1 MDLKFFSKK
10 TRVSKIIGL
19 FVTLTA
25 VLFGTERVSAQV
37 SFESGTSC
45 LSPENPNLAVV
56 CGFIRSATPKETY
69 VGMELATHPNP
80 PVARASIYIYECDA
94 TSPSCKKNG
103 ALTNAFSSTYTN
115 EEGFYSI
122 TMRKVGNLQIRYLAI
137 VCENKLAGLFKVPS
151 YKSFNLTVPVDC
163 EGTSTYTPPL
173 ADFNPVSAGMLSCD
187 IVKPAQTATTAPLS
201 LEGTY
206 SPTYAPRPEFNFNL
220 EVEAA
225 DGRYAP
231 IGSVLSWLDWLL
243 NNTPSPSTGLFRYG
257 AFYHE
262 DCKRIYGA
270 DNIWCYQSTSRNE
283 NETIEDYTNLLY
295 NDNRFTVMNFLPNIP
310 IKNSLLFFKDL
321 TARQDVVN
329 YVQDPTTPAQLLHTI
344 FSNCKGGV
352 SLRMYGED
360 ELNETLPECKDLKA
374 CNTFGAEEES
384 LSGNF
389 RNRQYAG
396 GPGRNLANPAI
407 LQNET
412 EGYLIGDPELLQTE
426 VCQMAGRTYSISN
439 IQPPWSYCGIGE
451 ADCPYLLDKTYWNPE
466 FAYYFGVK
474 SSSAKVGY
482 GFEGSNDSYF
492 TTGVNTIPF
501 TQQQEK
507 AGIPVKGGTYY
518 TDNNYS
524 LTRNNGLTSA
534 LGGVV
539 SNDMST
545 TSTSLRYVLQ
555 RPGDENLNAAI
566 YEEGTVK
573 IEDAG
578 SMLMSFCGYSNTNDQ
593 QQEVTAANEASIFI
607 NNLFRGNI
615 DHYFTNSEETRNKRT
630 ATSSIFVTTAAAN
643 RNTAL
648 QPGQSAYATI
658 GRDLY
663 DGLLT
668 ASYGNTTYT
677 VPEALST
684 LVTNLFNLGESLT
697 KSFFDRQNPYPLQ
710 TAELRDDLKV
720 RFTLSEENFEA
731 LYPLPE
737 NRSIFPIWGT
747 NNSCYPWND
756 IGVGEHC
763 YQKWGGANAQTVTR
777 TCSVDL
783 CERVSTGIS
792 CYCRVEY
799 ADDGSQ
805 SIARICSG
813 NDSLRTESCTVAQTW
828 ECAEGSNDTAYGN
841 GIDCGQDGSDGTV
854 TWDRDC
860 LDFDSVPIPDCPSE
874 TAAYNDYWP
883 IYSSGGNCPESE
895 DTFIGYP
902 GTPGSVSCPIY
913 FGSSDTKTAC
923 NFEDAGPFQAN
934 CSPTVTKDSNFR
946 ATQQLLRPEEDALDL
961 NLDATKTINNEMWK
975 KFAHPFTN
983 KVYGTLAFVSAD
995 TSVGAGTANK
1005 TDNKNKDIS
1014 GFGGTSP
1021 EYKTISA
1028 HPLFTNLYSIDT
1040 TVNYHCVNPVL
1051 GGTGPW
1057 ECDLLPTPNPEILDL
1072 TALMPT
1078 PTEPYTMDITADCQD
1093 HIGIALSP
1101 TFINIL
1107 NSAATY
1113 YRIPAAS
1120 ILVFLDVGWK
1130 FDNSLYRHLF
1140 SPGGE
1145 SALIEASAPWYGK
1158 VPNCDDTNTAAI
1170 GAYDWILPYFNN
1182 TQVWIALNTLS
1193 VGRGTTASRCNF
1205 LDATYAVASSLA
1217 SSSSVTG
1224 APGSQSRCTSWTWDS
1239 AGGEL
1244 ECAAMPGIA
1253 ALALG
1258 TDRQGSYSD
1267 TSLAE
1272 YWAEKGDMWNAC
1284 Y

>member
-19 FVTLTA
+19 FVTLAA

-69 VGMELATHPNP
+69 VGMELAAHPNP
-80 PVARASIYIYECDA
+80 PVAGASIYIYECDA

-151 YKSFNLTVPVDC
+151 YKSFSLTVPVDC
-163 EGTSTYTPPL
+163 EGTSTYVPPL

-187 IVKPAQTATTAPLS
+187 IVRPAQAAETTPLA

-225 DGRYAP
+225 DSRYAP
-231 IGSVLSWLDWLL
+231 IGSVFWLDGLL
-243 NNTPSPSTGLFRYG
+243 NVSAGPATGYFRYG

-270 DNIWCYQSTSRNE
+270 DNIWCYQSTSRSTD
-283 NETIEDYTNLLY
+283 ETIEDYTNLLY

-310 IKNSLLFFKDL
+310 IRNNLLFFKDL
-321 TARQDVVN
+321 SARQDVVD
-329 YVQDPTTPAQLLHTI
+329 YVQDPTAPAQLLHTI

-352 SLRMYGED
+352 SLRMYGGSV
-360 ELNETLPECKDLKA
+360 LSETLPTCEDLKA
-374 CNTFGAEEES
+374 CNTFGSEEENLTGS
-384 LSGNF
+384 F

-396 GPGRNLANPAI
+396 GPGRNLASPAI
-407 LQNET
+407 LQDET
-412 EGYLIGDPELLQTE
+412 EGYLIGDPELIQTE
-426 VCQMAGRTYSISN
+426 VCQVGGRKYRIAD
-439 IQPPWSYCGIGE
+439 IQPPWNYCGIGE

-492 TTGVNTIPF
+492 TNGVNATPF
-501 TQQQEK
+501 TQRQEK
-507 AGIPVKGGTYY
+507 ADIPVKGGTYY

-534 LGGVV
+534 LGGIV
-539 SNDMST
+539 SDDMST
-545 TSTSLRYVLQ
+545 TSRSLRYVLQ

-593 QQEVTAANEASIFI
+593 QQEVTAANEASVFI

-615 DHYFTNSEETRNKRT
+615 DHYFTTSQETRNKRT
-630 ATSSIFVTTAAAN
+630 PTSSIFVTTPARN
-643 RNTAL
+643 RNIAL
-648 QPGQSAYATI
+648 QPGQSAYATL

-668 ASYGNTTYT
+668 ASYGDTHYT
-677 VPEALST
+677 ATNALST
-684 LVTNLFNLGESLT
+684 LITQLLGGSLGTRTT
-697 KSFFDRQNPYPLQ
+697 KSFFDRQNPYPLEN
-710 TAELRDDLKV
+710 AELRDDLRV
-720 RFTLSEENFEA
+720 TFTLSEQNFEG
-731 LYPLPE
+731 LFPLPE
-737 NRSIFPIWGT
+737 NRSIFPSWGDNT
-747 NNSCYPWND
+747 CYPWNA
-756 IGVGEHC
+756 IGTGQHC
-763 YQKWGGANAQTVTR
+763 YQQWGGSAPDGVTR
-777 TCSVDL
+777 TCKVDL

-792 CYCRVEY
+792 CYCRVDY
-799 ADDGSQ
+799 DNDGNS

-813 NDSLRTESCTVAQTW
+813 DNSLRTESCNVAQTW

-841 GIDCGQDGSDGTV
+841 GIDCGEDNADGSFRE
-854 TWDRDC
+854 WNRAC
-860 LDFDSVPIPDCPSE
+860 LDFDTVDIPECPSE
-874 TAAYNDYWP
+874 TAAYATYWP
-883 IYSSGGNCPESE
+883 IYSSGGPCPESE
-895 DTFIGYP
+895 DDFIGYP
-902 GTPGSVSCPIY
+902 GTPGSRSCPIY

-946 ATQQLLRPEEDALDL
+946 ATQQLLRPEEDAFDL

-975 KFAHPFTN
+975 KFAHPFTS

-1005 TDNKNKDIS
+1005 TDNKNKDVS

-1028 HPLFTNLYSIDT
+1028 HPLFTNFYEVT
-1040 TVNYHCVNPVL
+1040 TPVNYHCVNPLL

-1057 ECDLLPTPNPEILDL
+1057 NCTLLPVPNPEILDL
-1072 TALMPT
+1072 TALRPT
-1078 PTEPYTMDITADCQD
+1078 PREPFTMDITADCQD

-1113 YRIPAAS
+1113 YGIPAAS

-1158 VPNCDDTNTAAI
+1158 VPNCDDADTAAI
-1170 GAYDWILPYFNN
+1170 GAYDWILPHFLD
-1182 TQVWIALNTLS
+1182 TQVSSALNTLS
-1193 VGRGTTASRCNF
+1193 QGRGDTASRCNF

-1217 SSSSVTG
+1217 SSA
-1224 APGSQSRCTSWTWDS
+1224 APDCAGWTWDT
-1239 AGGEL
+1239 EL
-1244 ECAAMPGIA
+1244 DNGCTAMPGIA
-1253 ALALG
+1253 ILALG
-1258 TDRQGSYSD
+1258 VDRQGSYSD

-1272 YWAEKGDMWNAC
+1272 YWAEKGEMWNAC